1 MNWLPDAAVLQ
12 GCAIVGATSAALGCF
27 AVLRRQSL
35 LGDTLAH
42 AALPGVCLIYLL
54 TGVKEPL
61 VLLIGALIAG
71 TVGTLMVLGLLNA
84 SRLKQDAA
92 LGIVLATFFGVGIIL
107 LSSFQNHP
115 DRGQSG
121 LDQFIYGQAA
131 FLTQEHVRLMLIFGV
146 VALVLLALFYKE
158 FKLVSFDPDYA
169 DTLGYRKRLL
179 EVILSLLIVA
189 GVMISLR
196 AVGVVLTV
204 ALLVAPAAAARQ
216 WTERLGLMILLAM
229 VFGVLAAVSGTIWS
243 QNAEATPT
251 GPAIVLVASAWLA
264 VSLLLAPER
273 GLLWNWLRLARHRRK
288 VRQENLLKDFYRL
301 GEMRRDRRGE
311 FAVKELAEVR
321 HQPAKPVRRTLAE
334 LEARGLVFADSDH
347 WQLTHAGVSEA
358 ARVLRNHRL
367 WELYL
372 ARRLDLP
379 ADHVHRDAEDMEHA
393 LPPEIVRELDVALQH
408 PDTDPHGHPIPRT
421 EPNGS

>member
-1 MNWLPDAAVLQ
+1 MNWAWLPDPAVLQ
-12 GCAIVGATSAALGCF
+12 GCAIVGATSGALGCF

-54 TGVKEPL
+54 TGIKEPL
-61 VLLIGALIAG
+61 ILLIGALAAG
-71 TVGTLMVLGLLNA
+71 AVGTIMVLGLLNT

-92 LGIVLATFFGVGIIL
+92 LGIVLSTFFGAGIIL

-115 DRGQSG
+115 DHGQTG

-131 FLTQEHVRLMLIFGV
+131 FLTHEHVVLMLAFGV
-146 VALVLLALFYKE
+146 ATLILLTLLYKE
-158 FKLVSFDPDYA
+158 FKLLSFDPDYA
-169 DTLGYRKRLL
+169 HTLGFRRRLL
-179 EVILSLLIVA
+179 EVVLSMLIVA

-216 WTERLGLMILLAM
+216 WTERLGVMMFLAM
-229 VFGVLAAVSGTIWS
+229 AFGVLAALSGTVWS
-243 QNAEATPT
+243 QNAEHTPA

-264 VSLLLAPER
+264 VSLLLAPGR
-273 GLLWNWLRLARHRRK
+273 GLLWNWLRLTRHRRK

-301 GEMRRDRRGE
+301 GEMRREHTGR
-311 FAVKELAEVR
+311 FAMSELADVR
-321 HQPAKPVRRTLAE
+321 HQPVKPLRKTLVE
-334 LEARGLVFADSDH
+334 LESRGLVIADNSH
-347 WQLTHAGVSEA
+347 WLLTSAGRKEA

-393 LPPEIVRELDVALQH
+393 LPPEIVRELDAALHH
-408 PDTDPHGHPIPRT
+408 PKTDPHGHPIPRT
-421 EPNGS
+421 ST